1 MKPLAKKL
9 QRLTNVNIENILFHN
24 SSNYFI
30 NFQCVLI
37 LLQTKLII
45 IQTHLGKCEIVSP
58 ASMTENKTDS
68 PKTNDETI
76 TPNTSEKEATQSKF
90 LLYIFPS
97 GWPFIYYLNS
107 SLLSI
112 TSCVRDATSTFIFR
126 VSFKPKQQHSPK
138 YFLQENKISL

>member
-9 QRLTNVNIENILFHN
+9 RRLTNAYIKNVLFHN
-24 SSNYFI
+24 RSNYFI

-68 PKTNDETI
+68 PKTIDETI

-90 LLYIFPS
+90 LFYIFPRRMA
-97 GWPFIYYLNS
+97 FYI
-107 SLLSI
+107 LL
-112 TSCVRDATSTFIFR
+112 
-126 VSFKPKQQHSPK
+126 
-138 YFLQENKISL
+138 

>member
-9 QRLTNVNIENILFHN
+9 RRLTNAYIKNIFFHN
-24 SSNYFI
+24 CSNYFI

-76 TPNTSEKEATQSKF
+76 TPNTSEKEATRSKF

-97 GWPFIYYLNS
+97 GWPFIYYFNS
-107 SLLSI
+107 SLLSVP
-112 TSCVRDATSTFIFR
+112 SCVCDATSTFIFL
-126 VSFKPKQQHSPK
+126 VSFKPKKQHSPK
-138 YFLQENKISL
+138 HFLQEKKI

>member
-9 QRLTNVNIENILFHN
+9 RRLTNAYIKNVLFHN
-24 SSNYFI
+24 RSNYFI

-68 PKTNDETI
+68 PKMIDETI
-76 TPNTSEKEATQSKF
+76 TPNTSEKEATRSKF
-90 LLYIFPS
+90 LFYIFPRRMA
-97 GWPFIYYLNS
+97 FYI
-107 SLLSI
+107 LL
-112 TSCVRDATSTFIFR
+112 
-126 VSFKPKQQHSPK
+126 
-138 YFLQENKISL
+138 